1 VRFNEIRYNL
11 FIIVVIDRRV
21 KGLEKS
27 NGRSS

>member
-1 VRFNEIRYNL
+1 MRFNEIRYNL